1 MSDSTLTEKQAAELL
16 HRLGT
21 DSSFRSLFETK
32 PAKAL
37 FTMGVP
43 AETVVDL
50 NAACLCPAKLA
61 SMEELKA
68 ASARMDGAVLQATA
82 EMAAPKMS

>member
-1 MSDSTLTEKQAAELL
+1 MDDAILTDKQAAELL

-21 DSSFRSLFETK
+21 DREFRTLFETK

-37 FTMGVP
+37 FKMGVP
-43 AETVVDL
+43 PETIVDL
-50 NAACLCPAKLA
+50 NAACLCPASLA
-61 SMEELKA
+61 SMEDFKKA
-68 ASARMDGAVLQATA
+68 SVRMDSAVLQATA